1 MKHGPILLVTDS
13 KYLLAKNITGVLSA
27 NEFSPH
33 HLTTAAATLI
43 DHRLPA
49 DKRDEITAICLGH
62 CHPFFHYR
70 LPRQPVEEQRR
81 EQHEV
86 TLTFLHNH
94 NEAEQVP
101 PSQETIDKIHLKTLI
116 DIITTTN
123 SLLQPED
130 VMHTVMTRIHELI
143 TCEAWSVLILDE
155 NQPDTLRFAA
165 ASGPTKEKL
174 HDLQIQFGKG
184 IAGWVAKHRQ
194 PLIVNQAQEDPR
206 FLNKI
211 DKNTNF
217 QTRNILC
224 APLISRGRTL
234 GVIEMINRDDKDGF
248 TENDLELVQILVNPA
263 AVAIENAF
271 LFQKAQT
278 LTIQDDLTKLYNSRH
293 LNQCL
298 TTEIKRARR
307 LNRPL
312 SLVFLDLD
320 GFKAVNDKFG
330 HLQGSQSLIDIA
342 KIINE
347 CARDTD
353 IAGRWGGDEFMLILP
368 TTDTEGAVIVSERI
382 RDRIESYR
390 VHDLSM
396 SASIGIASFPNHG
409 HHKEELMQLADKA
422 MYRVKESGKN
432 GILVAGDL

>member
-13 KYLLAKNITGVLSA
+13 KYLLAKNITGVLSSA
-27 NEFSPH
+27 EFSPH
-33 HLTTAAATLI
+33 HLTTSSATLI
-43 DHRLPA
+43 DMRLS
-49 DKRDEITAICLGH
+49 DEKREEIQAICLGH
-62 CHPFFHYR
+62 CHPFFSYA
-70 LPRQPVEEQRR
+70 LPTRPLDELRR

-86 TLTFLHNH
+86 TLNFLHFH
-94 NEAEQVP
+94 NEAEKVP

-130 VMHTVMTRIHELI
+130 VMQTVMTRIHELI

-165 ASGPTKEKL
+165 ASGPTSDQL
-174 HDLQIQFGKG
+174 RDQHIQFGKG

-206 FLNKI
+206 FLNQI
-211 DKNTNF
+211 DKDTNF
-217 QTRNILC
+217 RTRNILC

-234 GVIEMINRDDKDGF
+234 GVIEMLNRDDNDGF

-298 TTEIKRARR
+298 STEIKRARR

-382 RDRIESYR
+382 RDRIEKYR